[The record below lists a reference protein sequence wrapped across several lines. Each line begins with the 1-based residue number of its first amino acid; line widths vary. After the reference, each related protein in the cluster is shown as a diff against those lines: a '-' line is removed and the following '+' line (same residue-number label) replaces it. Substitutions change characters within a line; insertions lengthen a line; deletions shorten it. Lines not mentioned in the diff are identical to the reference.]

1 MENINNQDKYKS
13 SLIKLWKQSCDNF
26 KLKIDELNDSNYI
39 RSVINLNTK
48 DDYIIDLIKINFKNP
63 TIVGTIS
70 NFHNIAYFF
79 TIQHKYLTISK
90 IIVDIIVDK
99 YYEYEIEENKK
110 VSLFS
115 NKTENINVLK
125 SINLQT
131 TNIYTIDEIINKK
144 SNNFIK
150 VPNCEYVN
158 DNRVKVRIGIPL
170 LSYGNI
176 FIPISFNEYEDLR
189 CYELDSKRRNDMK
202 DVYRNLTLL
211 SPSEYKEFIMW
222 KESKRNYNKD
232 SFIEN

>member
-1 MENINNQDKYKS
+1 MENINSQDKYKS

-26 KLKIDELNDSNYI
+26 KLKIDELNNSTCISNI
-39 RSVINLNTK
+39 ININTK
-48 DDYIIDLIKINFKNP
+48 DDYIIDFIKLNFKNP

-70 NFHNIAYFF
+70 NFHNIAYCFK
-79 TIQHKYLTISK
+79 IQNKHLTISK
-90 IIVDIIVDK
+90 IIINIVVDK
-99 YYEYEIEENKK
+99 YFEYEIEENKK
-110 VSLFS
+110 VSFFS
-115 NKTENINVLK
+115 NETEKINVTK

-131 TNIYTIDEIINKK
+131 TNIHTVDEIINKK

-150 VPNCEYVN
+150 VPQCGYLNEE
-158 DNRVKVRIGIPL
+158 RVEVRIAIPL

-189 CYELDSKRRNDMK
+189 CYELDSKRRIDMK

-222 KESKRNYNKD
+222 KESQKNYRNTE
-232 SFIEN
+232 I

>member
-39 RSVINLNTK
+39 RTVININTK
-48 DDYIIDLIKINFKNP
+48 DDYIIDFIKLNFKNP

-70 NFHNIAYFF
+70 NFHNIAYCF

-90 IIVDIIVDK
+90 IIINIVVNK
-99 YYEYEIEENKK
+99 YFEYEIEENRK
-110 VSLFS
+110 VSFFS
-115 NKTENINVLK
+115 NETENINLTK

-131 TNIYTIDEIINKK
+131 TDIHKIDEIINKK

-150 VPNCEYVN
+150 VPQCMYLNE
-158 DNRVKVRIGIPL
+158 DRVEIKIAIPL

-222 KESKRNYNKD
+222 REMKD
-232 SFIEN
+232 IHK